1 MNTLAPPSL
10 TSMRPGP
17 RMISP
22 PRISCSQVAV
32 ASGSGLRKW
41 TWSQVTFGPTVGILV
56 SPSVIVV
63 AVLEPGF
70 GVNLAAGHFQIPPPQ
85 GCAGAALLSGW
96 QATFPT

>member
-1 MNTLAPPSL
+1 MPSPALTDARNTLAPPSL

-41 TWSQVTFGPTVGILV
+41 TWSQVTVGILV

-70 GVNLAAGHFQIPPPQ
+70 GVNLAAGDLQFHPQ
-85 GCAGAALLSGW
+85 KGFTVAAILSG
-96 QATFPT
+96 